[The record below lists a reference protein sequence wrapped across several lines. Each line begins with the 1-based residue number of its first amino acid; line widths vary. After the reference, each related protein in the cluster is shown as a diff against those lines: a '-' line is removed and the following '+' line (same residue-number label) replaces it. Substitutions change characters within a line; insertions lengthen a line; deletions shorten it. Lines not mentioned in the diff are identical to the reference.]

1 MHGPYVRLRIDN
13 PSAGASRPVR
23 AAAQVVTSCGRAR
36 ASKMCVHGAVSLIV
50 LLCVAGAVVLGLAVA
65 TPVPSASSSGETVR
79 GCSGSVVS
87 ETPPGSLAVALEEDL
102 RAERNGS
109 DDSEFSSRPRLRRR
123 TRDQDDQSNIESSIS
138 LWEWLKGRDK
148 PEDNCMLM
156 AIGGVASGGF
166 LTGAFVGAG
175 IGSIFTGPGAI
186 VGGIVGGLVGMFGG
200 LSVGARAGAVA
211 CENV

>member
-1 MHGPYVRLRIDN
+1 
-13 PSAGASRPVR
+13 
-23 AAAQVVTSCGRAR
+23 
-36 ASKMCVHGAVSLIV
+36 MCVHGSLIV
-50 LLCVAGAVVLGLAVA
+50 PLVLIVALTLGPAL
-65 TPVPSASSSGETVR
+65 SASP
-79 GCSGSVVS
+79 SGSVVKV
-87 ETPPGSLAVALEEDL
+87 EQT
-102 RAERNGS
+102 ERNGTS
-109 DDSEFSSRPRLRRR
+109 TITTAADVLERRPAPEFEDVASANEHHPRPRRR
-123 TRDQDDQSNIESSIS
+123 TREEKNNIESSIS

-156 AIGGVASGGF
+156 AIGGVASGGA

-186 VGGIVGGLVGMFGG
+186 VGGIIGGLVGVFGG

>member
-1 MHGPYVRLRIDN
+1 
-13 PSAGASRPVR
+13 
-23 AAAQVVTSCGRAR
+23 
-36 ASKMCVHGAVSLIV
+36 MCVHGSLIV
-50 LLCVAGAVVLGLAVA
+50 LLSVAGSVVLGLALA
-65 TPVPSASSSGETVR
+65 SPDTPAG
-79 GCSGSVVS
+79 
-87 ETPPGSLAVALEEDL
+87 AVELE
-102 RAERNGS
+102 
-109 DDSEFSSRPRLRRR
+109 RPRIVVPGLVSPSQRADGTGEFVVTRSRRR
-123 TRDQDDQSNIESSIS
+123 TKDSDEQTNIESSNRVPRNPPSAHSDPSHTLLSSPAGIS

-186 VGGIVGGLVGMFGG
+186 VGGIVGGLVGVFGG

>member
-1 MHGPYVRLRIDN
+1 
-13 PSAGASRPVR
+13 
-23 AAAQVVTSCGRAR
+23 
-36 ASKMCVHGAVSLIV
+36 MCVHGSLIV
-50 LLCVAGAVVLGLAVA
+50 LLSVAGTVVLGLALA
-65 TPVPSASSSGETVR
+65 SPDTPAG
-79 GCSGSVVS
+79 
-87 ETPPGSLAVALEEDL
+87 AVEPE
-102 RAERNGS
+102 
-109 DDSEFSSRPRLRRR
+109 RPRIVVPELVSPRRR
-123 TRDQDDQSNIESSIS
+123 TSVEPSESESGDTVVTRSRRRTKDSDEQTNIESSIS

-186 VGGIVGGLVGMFGG
+186 VGGIVGGLVGVFGG